1 MTTFLPLV
9 TLLLILAMM
18 CFLLYYF
25 YIQQSLET
33 LSRQLANMQSPP
45 ASVRGPDM
53 IRREKAYRHDQLFL
67 LEADLTNY
75 PRELLNEEEMA
86 VVDVARKNIKL
97 CIDELKQSGDWLGLP
112 FDFEW
117 SEMVDRVPQ
126 VISLYRL
133 TLAQSSWVDGT
144 QKQSEEVVD
153 VSRQK
158 TDGFVLRLA

>member
-25 YIQQSLET
+25 YIQQSLAGI
-33 LSRQLANMQSPP
+33 SHQLASLQSPQ
-45 ASVRGPDM
+45 VLQRGPDL
-53 IRREKAYRHDQLFL
+53 IRREKAYRHDQLVL
-67 LEADLTNY
+67 LEADLSNY
-75 PRELLNEEEMA
+75 PRAFLNEEEMA
-86 VVDVARKNIKL
+86 VVELARKNIKH
-97 CIDELKQSGDWLGLP
+97 CIDELKQSGEWLGLP

-117 SEMVDRVPQ
+117 SEMVDRVPK

-133 TLAQSSWVDGT
+133 TLAQSTWGDGT

-158 TDGFVLRLA
+158 NDSFVLRLA

>member
-25 YIQQSLET
+25 YIQQSLAGI
-33 LSRQLANMQSPP
+33 SHQLASLQSPQ
-45 ASVRGPDM
+45 VLQRGPDL
-53 IRREKAYRHDQLFL
+53 IRREKAYRHDQLVL
-67 LEADLTNY
+67 LEADLSNY
-75 PRELLNEEEMA
+75 PRAFLNEEEMA
-86 VVDVARKNIKL
+86 VVELARKNIKH
-97 CIDELKQSGDWLGLP
+97 CIDELKQSGEWLGLP

-117 SEMVDRVPQ
+117 NEMVDRVPK

-133 TLAQSSWVDGT
+133 TLAQSTWGDAT

-158 TDGFVLRLA
+158 NDSFVLRLA

>member
-33 LSRQLANMQSPP
+33 LSRQLANLQTPQSS
-45 ASVRGPDM
+45 ARGPDL

-117 SEMVDRVPQ
+117 SEMVDRVPK

-158 TDGFVLRLA
+158 NDSFVLRLA

>member
-25 YIQQSLET
+25 YIQQSLAGI
-33 LSRQLANMQSPP
+33 SHQLASLQSPQ
-45 ASVRGPDM
+45 VLQRGPDL
-53 IRREKAYRHDQLFL
+53 IRREKAYRHDQLVL
-67 LEADLTNY
+67 LEADLSNY
-75 PRELLNEEEMA
+75 PRAFLNEEEMA
-86 VVDVARKNIKL
+86 VVELARKNIKH
-97 CIDELKQSGDWLGLP
+97 CIDELKQSGEWLGLP

-117 SEMVDRVPQ
+117 SEMVDRVPK

-133 TLAQSSWVDGT
+133 TLAQSTWGDGT
-144 QKQSEEVVD
+144 QKQSEEVED

-158 TDGFVLRLA
+158 NDSFVLRLA

>member
-133 TLAQSSWVDGT
+133 TLAQSSWGDGT

-158 TDGFVLRLA
+158 NDSFVLRLA

>member
-33 LSRQLANMQSPP
+33 LSRQLASMQPSQ
-45 ASVRGPDM
+45 ASVRGPDL
-53 IRREKAYRHDQLFL
+53 IRREKAYRHDQLVL
-67 LEADLTNY
+67 LEAELSNY
-75 PRELLNEEEMA
+75 PRAFLTEEEMT
-86 VVDVARKNIKL
+86 VVEVARKNIKH
-97 CIDELKQSGDWLGLP
+97 CIDELKQSGEWLGLP

-117 SEMVDRVPQ
+117 SEMVDRVPK

-133 TLAQSSWVDGT
+133 TLAQSSWGDST
-144 QKQSEEVVD
+144 QKQPEDVVD

-158 TDGFVLRLA
+158 NDAFVLRLA

>member
-33 LSRQLANMQSPP
+33 LSRQLASMQSSP
-45 ASVRGPDM
+45 ASARGPDM

-158 TDGFVLRLA
+158 NDSFVLRLA

>member
-1 MTTFLPLV
+1 VITFLPLV
-9 TLLLILAMM
+9 ILLLILALM

-25 YIQQSLET
+25 YIQQSLEN
-33 LSRQLANMQSPP
+33 LSRQLANLQTPQ
-45 ASVRGPDM
+45 ASARGPDL

-97 CIDELKQSGDWLGLP
+97 CIDELKQSGEWLGLP

-117 SEMVDRVPQ
+117 TELVDRVPK
-126 VISLYRL
+126 VIALYRL
-133 TLAQSSWVDGT
+133 TLAQASWGDGD
-144 QKQSEEVVD
+144 QKQSEDVVD
-153 VSRQK
+153 VSRRQN
-158 TDGFVLRLA
+158 DNFVLRLA

>member
-25 YIQQSLET
+25 YIQQSLAGI
-33 LSRQLANMQSPP
+33 SHQLASLQSPQ
-45 ASVRGPDM
+45 VLQRGPDL
-53 IRREKAYRHDQLFL
+53 IRREKAYRHDQLVL
-67 LEADLTNY
+67 LEADLSNY
-75 PRELLNEEEMA
+75 PRAFLNEEEMA
-86 VVDVARKNIKL
+86 VVELARKNIKH
-97 CIDELKQSGDWLGLP
+97 CIDELKQSGEWLGLP

-117 SEMVDRVPQ
+117 NEMVDRVPK

-133 TLAQSSWVDGT
+133 TLAQSSWGDGT

-158 TDGFVLRLA
+158 NDSFVLRLA

>member
-25 YIQQSLET
+25 YIQQRLET
-33 LSRQLANMQSPP
+33 LSRQLANLQTPQ
-45 ASVRGPDM
+45 ASARGPDL

-158 TDGFVLRLA
+158 NDSFVLRLA